1 MLAIREEAQVAEL
14 GGGGEEEGEGG
25 EFDSI
30 FMILYCHMSEYFSNL
45 MLLLFKMIFCFV
57 FMVSLSAARVCI

>member
-30 FMILYCHMSEYFSNL
+30 FMILYCHMSEYFTNL
-45 MLLLFKMIFCFV
+45 MLLLYLMIF
-57 FMVSLSAARVCI
+57 